1 MLTIDKNEIHLTRGD
16 TAFINPIPEVEV
28 MDENGKPTGRWE
40 IYELKDGD
48 IIIFRLAVNSKTLL
62 EKECF
67 IDLEN
72 NKATLTLNPED
83 TEDLEARVY
92 YYCFELVTAGGAHFT
107 FIENARF
114 SLGKELEKRAG
125 E

>member
-16 TAFINPIPEVEV
+16 TAFIKPIPEIEKE
-28 MDENGKPTGRWE
+28 DKPGKF
-40 IYELKDGD
+40 ELYTFEEGD
-48 IIIFRLAVNSKTLL
+48 QVIFRLAVNSKTVL

-67 IDLEN
+67 VDVSE
-72 NKATLTLNPED
+72 NKATLTLLPED
-83 TEDLEARVY
+83 TEDLEARTY
-92 YYCFELVTAGGAHFT
+92 YYCFELVTSTGAHFT

-114 SLGKELEKRAG
+114 TLGKELEKR